1 MRPSSSS
8 GSRPFGDQGQRR
20 LIRIAYLAHGVGGS
34 DTGVH
39 AKILTQAATWAALDP
54 KVKPGIFVRCEAGA
68 ERDWIS
74 QPHVLAVRSSRRG
87 IVGRLIARELLSL
100 MVARWRPDVIYLRQS
115 TVSPSV
121 VALMSRIPTIVEL
134 NTLDLIELRLRSPL
148 RYLYA
153 RAARDVMLRRAAGL
167 VVVTDEIARD
177 TTVTRLGLP
186 VAVVPN
192 GIDLASLPAL
202 GPTGNSSPRL
212 VFLGTPGL
220 PWHGVDKIERMAS
233 HFPSWTFDLV
243 GPEPSDLARRLP
255 NIVVHGSLDRAAL
268 LPIVASADV
277 AIGPLA
283 LHRNRMNEASPLKV
297 ADYLAYG
304 LPVIVAYKDTRFPE
318 GAPFLLEL
326 PNLEHNIDRS
336 VGLIEA
342 FVTSW
347 MGRRVNRADIG
358 GIDALSV
365 ERGRLEFML
374 GSCRPLVRG
383 PRQDGDPPKAP
394 AAEGDHLQDT

>member
-1 MRPSSSS
+1 VRHASSSASRPSD
-8 GSRPFGDQGQRR
+8 DQGIRQP
-20 LIRIAYLAHGVGGS
+20 IRIAYLAHGVGGRN
-34 DTGVH
+34 TGVH
-39 AKILTQAATWAALDP
+39 TKILTQTATWATLHP
-54 KVKPGIFVRCEAGA
+54 EVELGIFVRCEAGT
-68 ERDWIS
+68 EPDWIG

-100 MVARWRPDVIYLRQS
+100 TVARWRPNVIYLRQS

-121 VALMSRIPTIVEL
+121 VALMSGIPTVVEL
-134 NTLDLIELRLRSPL
+134 NTLDLAELRLRSRP

-192 GIDLASLPAL
+192 AVDLASHSAL
-202 GPTGNSSPRL
+202 GPTGNMSPRL
-212 VFLGTPGL
+212 VFVGTPGL

-233 HFPSWTFDLV
+233 IFPSWTFDLV
-243 GPEPSDLARRLP
+243 GPEPSDLARRPP
-255 NIVVHGSLDRAAL
+255 NVVVHGSLDRAAL
-268 LPIVASADV
+268 LPIMAAADV

-304 LPVIVAYKDTRFPE
+304 LPAIIAYKDTRFPE
-318 GAPFLLEL
+318 GARFLLEL
-326 PNLEHNIDRS
+326 PNAEDNIDRS
-336 VGLIEA
+336 VVLIEA

-347 MGRRVNRADIG
+347 MGQRVDRADIR
-358 GIDALSV
+358 GIDTLSV

-374 GSCRPLVRG
+374 GMAL
-383 PRQDGDPPKAP
+383 
-394 AAEGDHLQDT
+394 H